1 MSIKKYIPKFV
12 FKVYH
17 YVLAFVGAL
26 IYGFP
31 SSKIKV
37 IGITGTNGKSTTA
50 NICSCILEAGG
61 FKVAVMSSI
70 SFKIQDEEKVND
82 LKMTM
87 PGRFKIQKFLK
98 EAVLKKCDYVII
110 EVTSEGVEQFRHKFI
125 NFDIAIMTNLSE
137 EHIESHGGFENYK
150 KAKGKFFKAVKGI
163 HILNKDDPYFEY
175 FNSFLAK
182 KKITYS
188 ILEQGDVMAF
198 NVKVGKE
205 DSEFEVR
212 NMKFKTNLLGE
223 FNVYNLLAGIA
234 LGLFCQMSLETIKK
248 GVLNVEGISGRMQKV
263 IDFPFSVFIDYA
275 FTPNALEKV
284 YTYLKPDIVVLGACG
299 GGRDKWKRPVLGEI
313 ALRHAKQII
322 ITNEDPYDEDPQ
334 AIIDEVA
341 LKVENAIKIFD
352 RREAIFKA
360 LLLAE
365 KGDVVVITGKGSE
378 TCIAWENGR
387 REDWNEKQVVLE
399 EFEKIK
405 RLEKN

>member
-17 YVLAFVGAL
+17 YILAFVGAL

-98 EAVLKKCDYVII
+98 EAVLKKCDYMII

-125 NFDIAIMTNLSE
+125 DFDVAIMTNLSE

-163 HILNKDDPYFEY
+163 HILNKDDSYFEY

-188 ILEQGDVMAF
+188 ILKKGDVMAF

-212 NMKFKTNLLGE
+212 NIKFKTNLLGE